1 MTDEQR
7 LSRIEGKLDRLA
19 DAVVTLARVE
29 ERMVTLFRRLDGSD
43 EAVRDLQERLA
54 ALERQ
59 DIGRGHFFHAIDKL
73 AWLLIG
79 AAVAIVA
86 KVLGF
91 G

>member
-43 EAVRDLQERLA
+43 EALRDLQERLA

-59 DIGRGHFFHAIDKL
+59 DIGRGQFFRAVDKL

-79 AAVAIVA
+79 AAVAIIA

>member
-43 EAVRDLQERLA
+43 EALRDLQERLA

-59 DIGRGHFFHAIDKL
+59 DIGRGQFFRVVDKL

-79 AAVAIVA
+79 AAVAIIA